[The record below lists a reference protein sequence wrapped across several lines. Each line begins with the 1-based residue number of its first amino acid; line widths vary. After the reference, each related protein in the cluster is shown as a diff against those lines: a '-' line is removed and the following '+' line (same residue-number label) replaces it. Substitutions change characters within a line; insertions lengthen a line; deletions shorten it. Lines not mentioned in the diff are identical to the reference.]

1 MENIV
6 GAVFKFLTELHDK
19 SKVSKAEVYAVSG
32 SKQFI
37 SETRVQW
44 YHLFRNVA
52 DYLYQHNRYLELRK
66 LTWFALTSSFFKKSR
81 KIHAELKFIF
91 LQAHFKYTNFF
102 EKDVVS
108 LLAHH
113 PLALCVKMNTNRA
126 WNFSARVKITLLI
139 DQLFVW
145 PTITFTFSW
154 FHKKN
159 PRCVK
164 DFSIAYSKKN
174 LIISFF
180 YWVVIVH
187 WQLGIIDPL

>member
-1 MENIV
+1 MLPGRKAEAFESLNENGQDNSTDLNVLYSRCLLLLGENRMEDIV

-139 DQLFVW
+139 DQLFV
-145 PTITFTFSW
+145 
-154 FHKKN
+154 
-159 PRCVK
+159 
-164 DFSIAYSKKN
+164 
-174 LIISFF
+174 
-180 YWVVIVH
+180 
-187 WQLGIIDPL
+187 